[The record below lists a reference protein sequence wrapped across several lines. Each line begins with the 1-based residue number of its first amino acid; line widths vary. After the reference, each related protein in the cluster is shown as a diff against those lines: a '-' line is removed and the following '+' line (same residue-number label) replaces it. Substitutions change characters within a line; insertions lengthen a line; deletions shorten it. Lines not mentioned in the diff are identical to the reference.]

1 MPPRVITLTAHRL
14 RELLDY
20 NPETGEFRWRVH
32 SGRGRKPGQPAG
44 VVEPNGYRTICV
56 DGRRYQAQR
65 LAWLHVTGEHA
76 KNFVRFKDEDRGN
89 LKFDNLVY
97 GRYVTGDGYDTRE
110 GRASYM
116 RELRRQNPG
125 IQKGEHFGRQYGIGI
140 EQFRAMAEAQN
151 NLCAIC
157 GKPETRRDKHGQI
170 SWLSIDHH
178 HGTKKIRDLLCRNC
192 NLVVGY
198 ANEDPAILDKAAAY
212 LRRHAGPRN
221 PLIKGFVDY
230 GVVGKV
236 TTTEEIAHIVRL
248 EDVTSD

>member
-1 MPPRVITLTAHRL
+1 MPPRVTTLTATRL

-44 VVEPNGYRTICV
+44 VVEPSGYRTICV

-116 RELRRQNPG
+116 RERRRQNPG
-125 IQKGEHFGRQYGIGI
+125 DEKGRHFGREYGIGI
-140 EQFRAMAEAQN
+140 DRFREMEAAQRT
-151 NLCAIC
+151 LCAIC
-157 GKPETRRDKHGQI
+157 GKPETRRDKHGQLR
-170 SWLSIDHH
+170 WLSVDHCH
-178 HGTKKIRDLLCRNC
+178 VTGAVRDLLCSGC
-192 NLVVGY
+192 NLAVGY
-198 ANEDPAILDKAAAY
+198 MRENPETFRKAAAY
-212 LRRHAGPRN
+212 LERPQT
-221 PLIKGFVDY
+221 ID
-230 GVVGKV
+230 
-236 TTTEEIAHIVRL
+236 
-248 EDVTSD
+248 